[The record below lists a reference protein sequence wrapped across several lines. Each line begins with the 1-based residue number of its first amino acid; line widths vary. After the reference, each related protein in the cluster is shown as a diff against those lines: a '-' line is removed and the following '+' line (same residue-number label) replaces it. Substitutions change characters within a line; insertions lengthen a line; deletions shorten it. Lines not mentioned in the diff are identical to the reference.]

1 MKKVACIIGCILFF
15 QGCKK
20 DEYID
25 FDRFL
30 GTYKCRTQ
38 IYLPDGVNVGGSL
51 WKDTVINQQLFRFD
65 NDELRLKRLDM
76 VGIGVGDPKPNQD
89 DILYVSYLSKD
100 KDTLEAR
107 TTPPDDPPT
116 FDVNAVL
123 IVVMKDSIYIGFERG
138 FRYHNPTFSYR
149 MFGKKI

>member
-1 MKKVACIIGCILFF
+1 MKKVTCISLSILLFF
-15 QGCKK
+15 GCKK
-20 DEYID
+20 DEYVD

-38 IYLPDGVNVGGSL
+38 IYRPDGVNVGGSL
-51 WKDTVINQQLFRFD
+51 WKDTIFNQQLFRFD

-89 DILYVSYLSKD
+89 DLLYVSYIN
-100 KDTLEAR
+100 KDTLEAA
-107 TTPPDDPPT
+107 TIPPDDPPT

-123 IVVMKDSIYIGFERG
+123 VVVIKDSIYISFERG